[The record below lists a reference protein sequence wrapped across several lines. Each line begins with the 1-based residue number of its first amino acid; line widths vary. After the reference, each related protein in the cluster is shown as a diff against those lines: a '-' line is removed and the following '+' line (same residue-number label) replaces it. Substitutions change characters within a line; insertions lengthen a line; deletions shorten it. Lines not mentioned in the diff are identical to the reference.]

1 MAVRQQKTVIFDL
14 YSFMTVLYPSKYR
27 SYLRK
32 SSVKFSKNAVLI
44 LCRLLNDKGVAQEKV
59 SIMFT
64 SLLAEALAVA
74 FDNLNMTATI
84 LECSQAAAEEL
95 SPEAQQRLSLVHIG
109 LSMALQ
115 AMEHEELK
123 SIMEQ
128 SDAFMPAW

>member
-1 MAVRQQKTVIFDL
+1 
-14 YSFMTVLYPSKYR
+14 
-27 SYLRK
+27 
-32 SSVKFSKNAVLI
+32 
-44 LCRLLNDKGVAQEKV
+44 LLNDKGVAQEKV

-128 SDAFMPAW
+128 SDAFIPAW

>member
-1 MAVRQQKTVIFDL
+1 MAVRRKKTVIFDL

-128 SDAFMPAW
+128 SDAFIPAW